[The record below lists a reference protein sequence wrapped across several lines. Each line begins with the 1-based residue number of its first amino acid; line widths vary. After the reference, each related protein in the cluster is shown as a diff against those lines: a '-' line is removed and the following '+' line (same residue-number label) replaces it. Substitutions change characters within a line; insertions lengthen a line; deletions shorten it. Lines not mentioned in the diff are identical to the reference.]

1 MDASDAVELI
11 RSAVARHAGV
21 WVDLGAGDGT
31 FTRALAET
39 LAPGSRVYA
48 VDRDRRALARLAR
61 RAAGAPAA
69 AEVVPVEA
77 DFAGPF
83 ELPGLGGALLDG
95 MLLANALHYFRDA
108 APVLER
114 LGHRLRPGGRLVI
127 VEYDRRRAN
136 PWVPHPIPIA
146 RLPEIAASAGFS
158 LPIVT
163 ATRPSAFGGDLY
175 VAASDRLM
183 DASPRP

>member
-1 MDASDAVELI
+1 VDDTDALELI
-11 RSAVARHAGV
+11 RSAVVPHAGV
-21 WVDLGAGDGT
+21 WADLGAGDGT
-31 FTRALAET
+31 FTRALAEM

-48 VDRDRRALARLAR
+48 VDRDRRALATLAR
-61 RAAGAPAA
+61 RAAGAAV
-69 AEVVPVEA
+69 EVVPVEA

-95 MLLANALHYFRDA
+95 MLLANALHYFGDA
-108 APVLER
+108 GPVLER

-127 VEYDRRRAN
+127 VEYDRLRSN

-146 RLPEIAASAGFS
+146 RLPGIAASAGFS

-175 VAASDRLM
+175 VAASDRL
-183 DASPRP
+183 DVTRR